1 VALADRV
8 FAHEFV
14 RWLHTHT
21 SRRDENATVLR
32 QLGEGLRAFA
42 NEDYRDSAEILDAS
56 MPELSTVGGSDAQRQ
71 LFHGITEF
79 AAAAA

>member
-1 VALADRV
+1 MRLLVAMLAV
-8 FAHEFV
+8 SA
-14 RWLHTHT
+14 
-21 SRRDENATVLR
+21 
-32 QLGEGLRAFA
+32 GEELRAFA

-79 AAAAA
+79 AASAA